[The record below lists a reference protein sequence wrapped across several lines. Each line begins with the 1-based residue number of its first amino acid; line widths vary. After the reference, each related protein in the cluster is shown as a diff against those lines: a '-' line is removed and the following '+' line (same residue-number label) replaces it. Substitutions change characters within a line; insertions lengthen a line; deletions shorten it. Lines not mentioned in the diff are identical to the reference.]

1 MALTKVSY
9 SMIEGASVN
18 VIDFGVTG
26 NGTTDDSAALQS
38 ALNSVGLNGGL
49 VIVPSSFIIYI
60 NSTINI
66 PDYVSLVGGF
76 IHPGVAPTDGNYY
89 NLKSQILYGS
99 AGLITLGKGSTIQKL
114 LLIRAGLYTTVP
126 TTPAAATTL
135 VGNFAGVALSL
146 TSSKD
151 AEVRD
156 CMILGH
162 TTGITCTTSDRVFLN
177 NLKIDCTNGVF
188 MQQAFDIC
196 RIDNVHCWPFLTAM
210 VAGVGNTP
218 NDPVPL
224 RRSGFGFKLQTNCD
238 WSTLL
243 DCFAYGYSRGFWLSS
258 TSNIGLVRC
267 QSDYTNPN
275 TGSVAGI
282 VIDGNST
289 YTSITACTSIAA
301 INGVYADTTG
311 GAIADSAIKI
321 VGSIF
326 ANTAECIYV
335 NNGSVICTSSSF
347 HSGTVGVSFQTGAD
361 SSLINSNIFDG
372 VGTPIYFANAT
383 TELDTTFVGNTYIG
397 ALANYPEQLANT
409 NFKVWGVDPYLNIFD
424 RKTITAGNG
433 SKLKFSQ
440 LYNAGTQDSFILRSS
455 LVSATATA
463 ERVNTDFGS
472 NFNGSIVYRVSISS
486 VGDWIPYT
494 DNSINLG
501 TASNRWKEV
510 FAVNGTI
517 NTSDATQKQQI
528 RPLSVVEK
536 TVAMQLK
543 AKICTF
549 KMNDAVAA
557 KGEDARIHVGVIAQD
572 VAQVFVDNGLDAHK
586 YGLFCEDIWYEK
598 DGEVYQSS
606 APNIPED
613 AIEIKRL
620 GVRYTE
626 LLAFII
632 ASL

>member
-9 SMIEGASVN
+9 SMIEGESVN

-26 NGTTDDSAALQS
+26 NGTTDDSAALQL
-38 ALNSVGLNGGL
+38 ALNSVGANGGL
-49 VIVPSSFIIYI
+49 VVIPSNFIIYI

-66 PDYVSLVGGF
+66 PGYVSLVGGF

-126 TTPAAATTL
+126 TNAAAATAL
-135 VGNFAGVALSL
+135 LANFAGVALSM
-146 TSSKD
+146 TGSKD

-177 NLKIDCTNGVF
+177 NLKIDCTNGVY
-188 MQQAFDIC
+188 MTQAYDIC
-196 RIDNVHCWPFLTAM
+196 RLDNVHCWPFLTAM

-218 NDPVPL
+218 NDPVPN

-243 DCFAYGYSRGFWLSS
+243 DCFAYGYARGFWLND

-275 TGSVAGI
+275 TGSIAGF
-282 VIDGNST
+282 VVDGIST

-301 INGVYADTTG
+301 VNGIYADTTG
-311 GAIADSAIKI
+311 GAAADSAVKI

-326 ANTAECIYV
+326 ASTSECIYV
-335 NNGSVICTSSSF
+335 NNGSIACTATSF

-361 SSLINSNIFDG
+361 SSLVNSNIFDG
-372 VGTPIYFANAT
+372 VTTPIYFADT
-383 TELDTTFVGNTYIG
+383 PTELGTTFVGNSYIG

-409 NFKVWGVDPYLNIFD
+409 NFKVWGVDPYFNIFD
-424 RKTITAGNG
+424 RQTIAVGVG
-433 SKLKFSQ
+433 PKLKFSQ
-440 LYNAGTQDSFILRSS
+440 LYNAGAQDSFILRSFLTS
-455 LVSATATA
+455 STPGT
-463 ERVNTDFGS
+463 ERVHTDFGA
-472 NFNGSIVYRVSISS
+472 NFNGTIVYRIRLSD
-486 VGDWIPYT
+486 VGDWTPYT
-494 DNSINLG
+494 DNSVNLG

-536 TVAMQLK
+536 TVATQLK
-543 AKICTF
+543 TKLCTF
-549 KMNDAVAA
+549 KMNDSVAA
-557 KGEDARIHVGVIAQD
+557 KGENARIHVGIIAQD
-572 VAQVFVDNGLDAHK
+572 VAQVFVDNGLDANK

-606 APNIPED
+606 APNIPKD

-626 LLAFII
+626 LLAFMI
-632 ASL
+632 AAM